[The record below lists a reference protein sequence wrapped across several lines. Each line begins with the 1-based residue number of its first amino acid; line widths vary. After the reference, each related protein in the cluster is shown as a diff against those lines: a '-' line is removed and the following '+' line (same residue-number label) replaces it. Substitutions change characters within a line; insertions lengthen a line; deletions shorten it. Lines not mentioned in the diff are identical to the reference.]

1 MRMRIKVE
9 SGGKIFTS
17 RSKQSVLKFDVTAKK
32 VDERTYEV
40 EIKDRIR
47 VVTVRLPY
55 ELYER
60 MTDYAQTNEVTIS
73 DVIRKAL
80 TEFLKKEGF

>member
-1 MRMRIKVE
+1 MRIKVE

-17 RSKQSVLKFDVTAKK
+17 RSKQSVLKFDINTRRI
-32 VDERTYEV
+32 DERTYEV

-47 VVTVRLPY
+47 VVTVRLSY
-55 ELYER
+55 DLYQR
-60 MTDYAQTNEVTIS
+60 MVEYAETNEKTIS

>member
-17 RSKQSVLKFDVTAKK
+17 RSKQSVLKFDITTKK

-55 ELYER
+55 DLYDKMVQYAER
-60 MTDYAQTNEVTIS
+60 NEKTIS

-80 TEFLKKEGF
+80 KEFLDKNP

>member
-1 MRMRIKVE
+1 
-9 SGGKIFTS
+9 
-17 RSKQSVLKFDVTAKK
+17 VLKFDINTRRI
-32 VDERTYEV
+32 DERTYEV

-55 ELYER
+55 DLYDKMVQCAER
-60 MTDYAQTNEVTIS
+60 NEKTIS

-80 TEFLKKEGF
+80 KEFLDKNP

>member
-1 MRMRIKVE
+1 MRIKVE
-9 SGGKIFTS
+9 SPGKIFEV
-17 RSKQSVLKFDVTAKK
+17 RSKQSTIKFDITAKK
-32 VDERTYEV
+32 VDERTCEV

-55 ELYER
+55 ELYEK

-80 TEFLKKEGF
+80 AEFLRKEGF

>member
-1 MRMRIKVE
+1 MRIKVE

-55 ELYER
+55 DLYDKMVQYAER
-60 MTDYAQTNEVTIS
+60 NEKTIS

-80 TEFLKKEGF
+80 KEFLDKNP